1 MRMRKFGSKQKAARF
16 AKAMHMKAIRVR
28 ASKLADGSKGCLYK
42 FKKLGKKR
50 AAKRKTRKRRR

>member
-1 MRMRKFGSKQKAARF
+1 MKMRKFGSKQKAARF
-16 AKAMHMKAIRVR
+16 ARAMHMKAIRVR

-50 AAKRKTRKRRR
+50 AKKKGKRRR

>member
-1 MRMRKFGSKQKAARF
+1 MKMRKFGSKQKAARF

-42 FKKLGKKR
+42 FKKLGKKKPKVR
-50 AAKRKTRKRRR
+50 YKRKRRR

>member
-16 AKAMHMKAIRVR
+16 ARAMHMKAIRVR

-50 AAKRKTRKRRR
+50 PKKKGRKRR